1 MNPPVPTH
9 SPSDTGRPGIVF
21 VAVLAGLALAGAASL
36 WFVLQAAWADASS
49 LRARGTVAAWRE
61 GSGPKV
67 TDERWQRT
75 LSQLQGALETA
86 PGNAQLHDDLGYL
99 YASRSQGMGPVPLDT
114 PEYQV
119 QQDLM
124 DQAIHHYRTA
134 CALRP
139 TFPYTW
145 VYFAMAKHARGH
157 HDAEFLAAYDRAVQY
172 GHTEADIHVALAQ
185 LTYSQWSRLGPQRQQ
200 TFANVAASAKTSSRM
215 MFQVLAERAGVQLPP
230 AQ

>member
-1 MNPPVPTH
+1 M
-9 SPSDTGRPGIVF
+9 GF

-49 LRARGTVAAWRE
+49 LRARNTVISWRE
-61 GSGPKV
+61 GTGSKV

-75 LSQLQGALETA
+75 LSELQEALETT
-86 PGNAQLHDDLGYL
+86 PGNAQLHDDLAYL

-114 PEYQV
+114 PQYQ
-119 QQDLM
+119 QQQSLM
-124 DQAIHHYRTA
+124 DQAIRHYRTA

-157 HDAEFLAAYDRAVQY
+157 HDGEFLAAYDRAVQY
-172 GHTEADIHVALAQ
+172 GHTEADLHIALAQ

-200 TFANVAASAKTSSRM
+200 TFANMAASAKISSGI
-215 MFQVLAERAGVQLPP
+215 MFKLLAQRAGVQLPP
-230 AQ
+230 PQ